1 MFVEKYKIKDEKTQ
15 QYYTENENVLVI
27 EDKLIAEEKA
37 KDLNMKDSNN
47 SYIVESFIDTE
58 EF

>member
-15 QYYTENENVLVI
+15 QYYKENESDLII
-27 EDKLIAEEKA
+27 EDKLIAEEKV
-37 KDLNMKDSNN
+37 KELNTRDSNN
-47 SYIVESFIDTE
+47 SFIVESFIDME

>member
-15 QYYTENENVLVI
+15 QYYKEQENVLVI
-27 EDKLIAEEKA
+27 EDKMIAEEKA
-37 KDLNMKDSNN
+37 KELNSQDSNN
-47 SYIVESFIDTE
+47 SYIIEAFIDME